1 MAFNGFL
8 FGTIAPGAANAQR
21 WFFKFGGNG
30 DRGTQYITAHPL
42 NPGGD
47 LLVFD
52 HSKKL
57 ENNGTFTYF
66 VSVRNVGPNVTNFN
80 WQGGGVT

>member
-1 MAFNGFL
+1 MAFNNVG
-8 FGTIAPGAANAQR
+8 FGTLAPGASQR
-21 WFFKFGGNG
+21 WNFRFGG

-52 HSKKL
+52 HSKKK
-57 ENNGTFTYF
+57 ENDGTFTYF
-66 VSVRNVGPNVTNFN
+66 VTVRNIGPNATNFN